1 MNNFNLRDFSF
12 SKLALPLSPTI
23 QNHVGKVYSNLF
35 QMLLITTIAC
45 YFHITYQGWLL
56 ESLSWFSFLGCLACL
71 IGFYMT
77 DELRHEKTSK
87 ILLFGFAAFKGL
99 AIGPLINAAIYV
111 NPSILLAA
119 LGSSVLVFASLSASV
134 LFSPVPSRFYL
145 TGMILSTVSVSFW
158 LTIINLFMQSSAL
171 FTLELYLGLF
181 LFSLYVLLDT
191 EVMIRKAEDGS
202 KQYLRHS
209 MDLYVDAISIFIR
222 ILVILLRK
230 DEEKERKKRN
240 RK

>member
-1 MNNFNLRDFSF
+1 
-12 SKLALPLSPTI
+12 
-23 QNHVGKVYSNLF
+23 
-35 QMLLITTIAC
+35 
-45 YFHITYQGWLL
+45 
-56 ESLSWFSFLGCLACL
+56 
-71 IGFYMT
+71 
-77 DELRHEKTSK
+77 
-87 ILLFGFAAFKGL
+87 
-99 AIGPLINAAIYV
+99 V